1 MSAVIPSGSGR
12 FEASDRV
19 IGYAVLLSLA
29 LHGAL
34 LFSFHL
40 RPSKGRPAPL
50 GPITAHLAT
59 PQVAPAPPKVEP
71 QRVEPKPEPPKPR
84 IERPPVVKPSPVAK
98 PSPIPAPRP
107 ARAAPA
113 PPQPAPAAAP
123 QPSAPAAVA
132 KAEPQPST
140 PAPGS
145 AEVDSLQTYRSELI
159 EMAKKYKRYP
169 RVAMDNNWEG
179 KVVVRL
185 VIGANGMISSIQV
198 LSSAGHEVLD
208 KQAQDMIQKAK
219 GRVLI
224 PSALRGRNF
233 TIEIPVTYELKEAG

>member
-1 MSAVIPSGSGR
+1 
-12 FEASDRV
+12 
-19 IGYAVLLSLA
+19 
-29 LHGAL
+29 
-34 LFSFHL
+34 
-40 RPSKGRPAPL
+40 
-50 GPITAHLAT
+50 
-59 PQVAPAPPKVEP
+59 
-71 QRVEPKPEPPKPR
+71 
-84 IERPPVVKPSPVAK
+84 
-98 PSPIPAPRP
+98 
-107 ARAAPA
+107 
-113 PPQPAPAAAP
+113 
-123 QPSAPAAVA
+123 VA

-140 PAPGS
+140 PAPS
-145 AEVDSLQTYRSELI
+145 TAEADSLLSYRTELI

-224 PSALRGRNF
+224 PPALRGRNF